1 MHRKTLPSFLFFK
14 KQQIFHLP
22 SSFDTWNYLAFVT
35 SERNILLINI
45 PVPGLQLLD
54 KTTLGYFLAA

>member
-1 MHRKTLPSFLFFK
+1 MHRKILPSFLFFK